1 MKPLISI
8 IIPCFNTAEYLPQC
22 MESLEKQTI
31 GFDKLQFIFVDD
43 ASTDDNKTWNCIVQF
58 EHIHPNEVIAVHL
71 DENRAQGGAKNI
83 GISYAE
89 AEYIGFV
96 DSDDWI
102 EPDMYQKL
110 YELSLIHISEPTRH

>member
-1 MKPLISI
+1 MYNVKD
-8 IIPCFNTAEYLPQC
+8 C
-22 MESLEKQTI
+22 EKQTI

-102 EPDMYQKL
+102 EEDFIEIL
-110 YELSLIHISEPTRH
+110 YKNMKKGLQ

>member
-1 MKPLISI
+1 MRRQGEKSMKPLISI

-71 DENRAQGGAKNI
+71 DENRAQGGSK
-83 GISYAE
+83 
-89 AEYIGFV
+89 EY
-96 DSDDWI
+96 WN
-102 EPDMYQKL
+102 KL
-110 YELSLIHISEPTRH
+110 CGSGVYRIC